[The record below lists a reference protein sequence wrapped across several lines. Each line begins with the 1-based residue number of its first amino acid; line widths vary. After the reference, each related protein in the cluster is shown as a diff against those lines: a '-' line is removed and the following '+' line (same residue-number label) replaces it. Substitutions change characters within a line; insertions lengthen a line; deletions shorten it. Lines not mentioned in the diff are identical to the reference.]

1 MPSKREHSDDRV
13 ERTETFE
20 AEAVYAP
27 ERPYRESPYR
37 ERGSH
42 AMDSV
47 NPQITDAVSQ
57 TNVKILGEAGAVAIA
72 QNYLAASQA
81 NNILFANMVSNQMNG
96 AMSSQ
101 AAAVEGAL
109 KLLRPSKGD

>member
-1 MPSKREHSDDRV
+1 MPSKREHIDERV

-27 ERPYRESPYR
+27 ERPYRQ
-37 ERGSH
+37 RGSH

-109 KLLRPSKGD
+109 KLLRPGKGD

>member
-1 MPSKREHSDDRV
+1 MPTTKRERV
-13 ERTETFE
+13 DETETVE
-20 AEAVYAP
+20 AEAYYAP
-27 ERPYRESPYR
+27 ERPYRHS
-37 ERGSH
+37 GSH
-42 AMDSV
+42 STMDSV

-57 TNVKILGEAGAVAIA
+57 TNVKILGEAGAIAIA

-96 AMSSQ
+96 AMSAQ

-109 KLLRPSKGD
+109 KLLRPGRGD